1 MNESSIASMG
11 EAEVHHEDLGFLL
24 PKLQVECYLHSLQDS
39 YDEGKFYALILT
51 LIIRK
56 VVRAIVFQSRDAL
69 IKRYN
74 NRSLQTVYIVHA
86 ALLSITG
93 FIVY

>member
-24 PKLQVECYLHSLQDS
+24 PKLQVECYLHSLLDS
-39 YDEGKFYALILT
+39 HDEGKFYALILT
-51 LIIRK
+51 LIILK
-56 VVRAIVFQSRDAL
+56 VGAIVFQSRDAL

-74 NRSLQTVYIVHA
+74 NGSSQTFYIVHP
-86 ALLSITG
+86 ALPSTTG
-93 FIVY
+93 FIVN